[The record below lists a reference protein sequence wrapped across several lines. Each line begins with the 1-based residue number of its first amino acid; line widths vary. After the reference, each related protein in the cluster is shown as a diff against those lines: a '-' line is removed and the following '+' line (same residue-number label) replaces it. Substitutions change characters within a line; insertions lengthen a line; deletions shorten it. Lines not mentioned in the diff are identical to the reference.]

1 MNGTGEDDRNGT
13 GEDDRLA
20 QMLGS
25 HPLPTWRIVAWPV
38 IVLLIGFFVWAAL
51 TDLDEVS
58 VAMGEVVPKGQV
70 KVIQHLEGG
79 IIEEIHVQDGDSVK
93 LDTPLIQLN
102 LASGGVNRPELLV
115 RLDAQILI
123 KARLEAQAD
132 GRGVLTFPEEVA
144 SRRPSQVISQQQTF
158 DVRQKELDSA
168 LRILANQVRQKEL
181 EVQELESR
189 KRTLEKRRREV
200 DSPTGAFRQQITQR
214 QQEVKELQ
222 ARKGAITRNLELGR
236 ERLKLSE
243 TLLADGL
250 VPKIEHL
257 QLEAEVRSLEGEF
270 DGLDPGIARA
280 QAAVGEIRAQ
290 LRQEIEAI
298 DGEIEGLAPAIPRSR
313 EAVDEIKE
321 RIEEDKLRFAR
332 EAQDELSNTEQAI
345 VRITELLVEATEQR
359 GRALIKSPIEGVVK
373 NLAFNTIGGVVRPG
387 DPIMEIVPTGGNLVI
402 EAKLNPTDRGYVED
416 GQTAVV
422 KISTYDFIRYGS
434 LDGEVIMVAPDSSTA
449 EDGSPYFRVVVQT
462 EKSYLGSEDGKYPIS
477 PGMQATVDIRTG
489 KKSVIDYL
497 VKPVLKLR
505 HEAFRER

>member
-1 MNGTGEDDRNGT
+1 MNVAD
-13 GEDDRLA
+13 EDDRLEH
-20 QMLGS
+20 MLGS
-25 HPLPTWRIVAWPV
+25 HPLPTWRIVAWP
-38 IVLLIGFFVWAAL
+38 IIILLIGFFVWAAF
-51 TDLDEVS
+51 TNLDEVS

-70 KVIQHLEGG
+70 KIIQHLEGG
-79 IIEEIHVQDGDSVK
+79 IIEEIHVQEGESVMPGA
-93 LDTPLIQLN
+93 PLVQLN

-115 RLDAQILI
+115 RLDAQVLI

-132 GRGVLTFPEEVA
+132 GRVLKFPEEVA
-144 SRRPSQVISQQQTF
+144 IRRPRLVAAQQQGF
-158 DVRQKELDSA
+158 DARRKELDST
-168 LRILANQVRQKEL
+168 LRVLANQVRQKEL

-189 KRTLEKRRREV
+189 KRTLERRRREV
-200 DSPTGAFRQQITQR
+200 GSPTGAFRQQITQR

-236 ERLKLSE
+236 ERLKLSG

-257 QLEAEVRSLEGEF
+257 QLEAEIRSLEGEF

-280 QAAVGEIRAQ
+280 QAAVGEIRGQ

-298 DGEIEGLAPAIPRSR
+298 KGEIEGLEPAIPRSR
-313 EAVDEIKE
+313 AAVDEIME
-321 RIEEDKLRFAR
+321 MIEEEKIRVAR

-345 VRITELLVEATEQR
+345 ARITELLVEAPEQS
-359 GRALIKSPIEGVVK
+359 GRALIRSPIEGIVK

-402 EAKLNPTDRGYVED
+402 EAKLDPTDRGYVEEK
-416 GQTAVV
+416 QKAVV

-449 EDGSPYFRVVVQT
+449 EDGSTYFRVVVQT
-462 EKSYLGSEDGKYPIS
+462 DKSYLGSEEGKLPIS
-477 PGMQATVDIRTG
+477 PGMQATVDIHTG
-489 KKSVIDYL
+489 KKTVVDYL
-497 VKPVLKLR
+497 IKPVLKLR
-505 HEAFRER
+505 YEAFRER